1 MTIKT
6 VPQEVYQRH
15 EREWQLLREALAKN
29 TSASGA
35 QPIADVAPSLTTEA
49 VPGAFPQ

>member
-15 EREWQLLREALAKN
+15 EREWQVLREALAKN
-29 TSASGA
+29 KSASDS
-35 QPIADVAPSLTTEA
+35 QPIAAPSLPA
-49 VPGAFPQ
+49 DLVPGAFPQ

>member
-29 TSASGA
+29 KSASDA
-35 QPIADVAPSLTTEA
+35 QPIVSVTSGATTEA

>member
-29 TSASGA
+29 KTASEPLA
-35 QPIADVAPSLTTEA
+35 SVAPNLPGDA

>member
-29 TSASGA
+29 KSASDA
-35 QPIADVAPSLTTEA
+35 QPVINVEPSLPTEA
-49 VPGAFPQ
+49 IPGAFPQ

>member
-6 VPQEVYQRH
+6 VPPEVYQRH

-29 TSASGA
+29 KSAGDNQTMVNGGA
-35 QPIADVAPSLTTEA
+35 SSPNEA
-49 VPGAFPQ
+49 VPGTFPQ